1 MNEPAFNLFERTP
14 QTWRARV
21 DFLAATM
28 RMFSSH
34 TDPEQMVAE
43 YGRRMRS
50 VMPANRML
58 SVTRR
63 EVPEGKYLIA
73 RNTDWEYQPNP
84 RTERHRLPVLEGGVL
99 SEWMD
104 GDLPLFIDDFRC
116 APDDPAR
123 EHLEG
128 FGCAIALP
136 VYDRGEVRN
145 MVVFLHREAAGLHR
159 EMVPLMVWTTN
170 LLGRAMSELGLSQQL
185 RSANETIEHEMRTIA
200 DLQRSLLPGALPTV
214 EHLDVA
220 AFYQPATQAG
230 GDYYDFFPL
239 PDGRLGILLS
249 DISGHGSPA
258 AVLMAVTH
266 TLAHTQSRPPSEPA
280 DMLRHVNHHLAARY
294 TNGNGRFVTAFYGI
308 FDPADR
314 SLHYACAGHE
324 PPRVKRCADGSPFRL
339 DEAQG
344 LPLGIM
350 DEGDY
355 TTATVALQAGDQIIF
370 YTDGI
375 TEARNSAGEMF
386 GAARLDEV
394 LAHCSLTAE
403 GLIDDVIR
411 RLDTFTGATPY
422 VDDRTLLAARVTG

>member
-1 MNEPAFNLFERTP
+1 MNEPAFNLFEQTP
-14 QTWRARV
+14 ETWRARV

-34 TDPEQMVAE
+34 TDPEQMVVE
-43 YGRRMRS
+43 YGQRMRS
-50 VMPANRML
+50 VIPAHRML

-63 EVPEGKYLIA
+63 EAPKGKYLIA
-73 RNTDWEYQPNP
+73 RNTDWTRQPNP
-84 RTERHRLPVLEGGVL
+84 RTERHLLPVLSGGML
-99 SEWMD
+99 EELLAQD
-104 GDLPLFIDDFRC
+104 GPQFVEEFEC
-116 APDDPAR
+116 AADDPAR
-123 EHLEG
+123 EYLEG
-128 FGCAIALP
+128 FRCLIALP
-136 VYDRGEVRN
+136 VFDQGEVRN
-145 MVVFLHREAAGLHR
+145 MVVFLHRDAAGLHR

-170 LLGRAMSELGLSQQL
+170 LLGRAMHALALSQQL
-185 RSANETIEHEMRTIA
+185 QAANETIEHEMQTIA
-200 DLQRSLLPGALPTV
+200 DLQRSLLPSALPQV
-214 EHLDVA
+214 EHLEVA

-239 PDGRLGILLS
+239 PNGRLGILLS

-266 TLAHTQSRPPSEPA
+266 TLAHTQSRPPSDPA

-294 TNGNGRFVTAFYGI
+294 TNDNGRFVTSFYGI
-308 FDPADR
+308 FDPPTR

-324 PPRVKRCADGSPFRL
+324 PPRVKRCADGSLFRL

-344 LPLGIM
+344 LPLGIV

-375 TEARNSAGEMF
+375 TEARNGAGEMF
-386 GAARLDEV
+386 GTARLDEV
-394 LAHCSLTAE
+394 LANCSLSAE
-403 GLIDDVIR
+403 GLIDDVIN
-411 RLDTFTGATPY
+411 RLDEFTGPAPY
-422 VDDRTLLAARVTG
+422 ADDRTLVAARVTG